1 MIFQFIGKD
10 ILYTI
15 ILSII
20 IISVGHYLKYLSDYY
35 YNKNDTNDIHI
46 DINTQNIITEKDVI
60 IDNKES
66 EIIDKVNDN
75 DNVENNKTI
84 DNIEQIQEKQTLPD
98 VKKDL
103 INYINDLN
111 DS

>member
-10 ILYTI
+10 ILYTV

-20 IISVGHYLKYLSDYY
+20 VISVGHYLKYLSDYY
-35 YNKNDTNDIHI
+35 YNKNDTNNIHI
-46 DINTQNIITEKDVI
+46 DINTPNIITEKDII
-60 IDNKES
+60 IDNKEN
-66 EIIDKVNDN
+66 EIIDEDKEDIT
-75 DNVENNKTI
+75 NNQTTN
-84 DNIEQIQEKQTLPD
+84 NIEQIQEKQTLPD

>member
-20 IISVGHYLKYLSDYY
+20 VISVGHYLKYLSDYY

-46 DINTQNIITEKDVI
+46 DINTPNIIKEKDVVV
-60 IDNKES
+60 DNKEN
-66 EIIDKVNDN
+66 EIKDEVNN
-75 DNVENNKTI
+75 DIENNETA
-84 DNIEQIQEKQTLPD
+84 DNIEQTQEKQTLPD

-103 INYINDLN
+103 IKYINDLN